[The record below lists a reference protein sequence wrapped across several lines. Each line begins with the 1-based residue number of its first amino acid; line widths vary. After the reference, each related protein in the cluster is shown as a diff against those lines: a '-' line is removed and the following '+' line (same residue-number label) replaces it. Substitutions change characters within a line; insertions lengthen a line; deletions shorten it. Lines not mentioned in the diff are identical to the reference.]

1 MLALVLAATLFTSS
15 APPTDMT
22 RSILTN
28 VCLPYVTG
36 ETSDTVALEFLGF
49 VETPAPEADTRT
61 FQSEDQ
67 AHLLRLTTE
76 GSVADGNLNR
86 VCVIQAR
93 RGGFDGAKAS
103 VLPVMRE
110 QGFTPETG
118 LPADRPIWTKG
129 GVTVSLRQNP
139 GAAALVRVTFSSLDV
154 EGY

>member
-1 MLALVLAATLFTSS
+1 MLVFALAATLFTAP
-15 APPTDMT
+15 APPSDMT
-22 RSILTN
+22 RSILTD

-36 ETSDTVALEFLGF
+36 ESEDTAALEFLGF
-49 VETPAPEADTRT
+49 IETPAPEADTRT

-76 GSVADGNLNR
+76 GSAADGNLNR

-103 VLPVMRE
+103 VQPIMRE
-110 QGFTPETG
+110 QGFTAEAG
-118 LPADRPIWTKG
+118 QPAGRPIWTRG

-139 GAAALVRVTFSSLDV
+139 GAAAIVRVTYSSLDA

>member
-1 MLALVLAATLFTSS
+1 MLALVLAATLV
-15 APPTDMT
+15 AGPVQARDMT
-22 RSILTN
+22 RDILTD

-36 ETSDTVALEFLGF
+36 EASDTAALEFLGF

-61 FQSEDQ
+61 FQTGDQ
-67 AHLLRLTTE
+67 AWLLRLTTE

-93 RGGFDGAKAS
+93 RGGFDRAKAA

-110 QGFTPETG
+110 QGFTPEPD
-118 LPADRPIWTKG
+118 LPANRPIWTRE

-139 GAAALVRVTFSSLDV
+139 GAAALVRVTFSSLEA

>member
-1 MLALVLAATLFTSS
+1 MLALVLAAAVFTAP

-22 RSILTN
+22 RSILVD

-36 ETSDTVALEFLGF
+36 ETSDTAALEVLGF
-49 VETPAPEADTRT
+49 SETPAPEADTLT

-67 AHLLRLTTE
+67 GHLLRLTTE

-93 RGGFDGAKAS
+93 RGGFDAAS
-103 VLPVMRE
+103 AAILPVLRE

-118 LPADRPIWTKG
+118 LPAERPIWTKG

-139 GAAALVRVTFSSLDV
+139 GAAAIVRVNFSSVDA
-154 EGY
+154 GA

>member
-1 MLALVLAATLFTSS
+1 MLALALAAALSITVT
-15 APPTDMT
+15 PPEDLT
-22 RSILTN
+22 RLALAH

-36 ETSDTVALEFLGF
+36 ETSEPSALGFYGF

-61 FQSEDQ
+61 FQSGDQ

-103 VLPVMRE
+103 ILPIMRSW
-110 QGFTPETG
+110 GFTPEAG
-118 LPADRPIWTKG
+118 LPANRPIWTKDG
-129 GVTVSLRQNP
+129 ITVSLRQNP
-139 GAAALVRVTFSSLDV
+139 GAAALVRVTFSSLDA
-154 EGY
+154 EGD

>member
-1 MLALVLAATLFTSS
+1 MFALVLAATLVV
-15 APPTDMT
+15 APAQSGDMT
-22 RSILTN
+22 RSILTD

-36 ETSDTVALEFLGF
+36 ETSDTAALEFLGF

-93 RGGFDGAKAS
+93 RGGFDGARAA
-103 VLPVMRE
+103 VQPVMRQ
-110 QGFTPETG
+110 QGFTPEAD

-139 GAAALVRVTFSSLDV
+139 GAAALVRVTFSSLDA
-154 EGY
+154 EGF